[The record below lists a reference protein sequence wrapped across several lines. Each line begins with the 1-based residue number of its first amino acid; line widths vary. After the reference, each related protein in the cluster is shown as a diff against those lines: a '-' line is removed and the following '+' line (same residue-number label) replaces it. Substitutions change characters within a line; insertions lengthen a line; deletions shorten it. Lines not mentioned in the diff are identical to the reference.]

1 MTNRPVRLTR
11 DSVAVKGLYAAAKSD
26 ATVENILGPV
36 MRDEVR
42 ADMVLSRIREAAQVV
57 ADADEGKFPHLA
69 QADARLILSRI
80 GRKSPY
86 AARVNP
92 DGGRKA
98 RPLSVY
104 PSDEQK
110 ARFMR
115 AADDEG
121 MKLATWMLQ
130 AAEKAADEA
139 GYPNEEEEEN

>member
-1 MTNRPVRLTR
+1 M
-11 DSVAVKGLYAAAKSD
+11 VKGLYASSKFDAA
-26 ATVENILGPV
+26 VEALLGPV

-42 ADMVLSRIREAAQVV
+42 ADMVLARVREAAQLV
-57 ADADEGKFPHLA
+57 ADGGDKFSGEA
-69 QADARLILSRI
+69 QADARLILLRA

-92 DGGRKA
+92 EGGRKA
-98 RPLSVY
+98 RPVSVY

-115 AADDEG
+115 AAEDEG
-121 MKLATWMLQ
+121 VKLATWMLQ